1 MLVTVNS
8 LGGARASSMRASS
21 ATPAAASSTAAGP
34 PSSPAPSSSANSP
47 LDVTAESRPDTDA
60 LVDAVAHR
68 AELMVVKQN
77 EVDQE
82 TQLRIDRL
90 RAEFDNAQA
99 ERAELMRERNV
110 LRDMALE
117 QQKRDDE
124 ILKKWIALI

>member
-8 LGGARASSMRASS
+8 LGVARASSMRASS

-34 PSSPAPSSSANSP
+34 PSSPVPSSADSP

-60 LVDAVAHR
+60 LAAAVAHR